1 MRNKTNH
8 LYLVML
14 ITGVAVT
21 IFSLI
26 GIAAITGYFP
36 VARWDTPATQ
46 TQEIPETVS
55 QPPQRSPKRSTL
67 RTVMTAQKTCSF
79 HIAALATDHRFN

>member
-21 IFSLI
+21 IFSLL
-26 GIAAITGYFP
+26 GIAAISGYFP
-36 VARWDTPATQ
+36 VARGDTATTQ
-46 TQEIPETVS
+46 TQEIRETVT
-55 QPPQRSPKRSTL
+55 QPPRRSRLRS
-67 RTVMTAQKTCSF
+67 RTVMTAQKTCGF
-79 HIAALATDHRFN
+79 HIAALATDRRFN